1 MDIFFLRSFWGL
13 FYLTFLTGFIL
24 IRILKYESSILREL
38 LVSFGLS
45 LLVNYIFT
53 YILGLFKFLF
63 SFPYFIFSFLCFIL
77 LLYLVFKEKER
88 IGKNLLIISSSLFM
102 LIFLWILNQ
111 FVFRSGS
118 IAWGTDDLFGWHGWA
133 LNWYKNKP
141 VFSQINFYP
150 QMLPIT
156 WTTSYFFS
164 GTEKIFFFSRSIMPY
179 FFFGIILLAI
189 DEFLQRKNI
198 LSLFGTLGLMWLFII
213 WREFPRLTIGLADIP
228 ASFLAFLSFIVLIEV
243 INSKKNDN
251 TLSYGLAI
259 LIATASALT
268 KQYGALYFLGFF
280 IIVLIFI
287 IKDYYFNKRE
297 LKLKMLLIFFV
308 ISFLL
313 ISSWYIYNFIYGKY
327 FVSPEKLFSSGPFEF
342 YNLNIISKNKDFIF
356 NLKNSFNILSSYFK
370 SPLIFLLV
378 LIFSILSIFV
388 YPFNIALIMILIPA
402 FLFWSMFV
410 AYDIRNFSIGILF
423 LVYLSGIC
431 IGFIFEKIK
440 KKFSF
445 ISKTE
450 NFFTEIIQ
458 KFSFISEQL
467 EKSKI
472 FSFIS
477 IFSAILILVLFNF
490 IFTQSKIVKKH
501 NERMKLYVGDYRNVN
516 KMLYEYLEKN
526 RDSIVYTDYYF
537 IVYMPEL
544 TYIKDNFTNVSNLI
558 TTIKEHRKG
567 VFMILNGRFH
577 SSSVSKECE
586 VFLKTNSIFK
596 EVARCENGY
605 LIEWKN

>member
-388 YPFNIALIMILIPA
+388 YPFNIALIMILIHLLH
-402 FLFWSMFV
+402 F
-410 AYDIRNFSIGILF
+410 
-423 LVYLSGIC
+423 
-431 IGFIFEKIK
+431 
-440 KKFSF
+440 
-445 ISKTE
+445 
-450 NFFTEIIQ
+450 Q
-458 KFSFISEQL
+458 KF
-467 EKSKI
+467 
-472 FSFIS
+472 
-477 IFSAILILVLFNF
+477 LI
-490 IFTQSKIVKKH
+490 
-501 NERMKLYVGDYRNVN
+501 
-516 KMLYEYLEKN
+516 
-526 RDSIVYTDYYF
+526 
-537 IVYMPEL
+537 
-544 TYIKDNFTNVSNLI
+544 
-558 TTIKEHRKG
+558 
-567 VFMILNGRFH
+567 
-577 SSSVSKECE
+577 
-586 VFLKTNSIFK
+586 
-596 EVARCENGY
+596 
-605 LIEWKN
+605 